1 MDVNFLIYSCIIIVV
16 LITFIFYFIFNKIA
30 NPYKR
35 AVQISQYLE
44 RIVAE
49 RTQELNAKT
58 LELQDTNTKIMD
70 SIGYAKLIQESILPS
85 PEELKSIFKDYF
97 IIWRPRDPV
106 GGDFYWMKRI
116 QNNYVLVVGD
126 CTGHGVPGALM
137 TMAVNAILNY
147 IVDATNADNPSL
159 ILKRFNRIFKA
170 TINKTDSPKVVDEGL
185 DMGICCLAEGG
196 QLIYAGA
203 KVSLYIK
210 GVHGVDLLPGDRKGV
225 GYLNVPDDY
234 DFTNTM
240 HQIQEQDVFMMT
252 TDGYLTQNGGAK
264 NFSFG
269 RKKFEQIIA
278 NADLSDLSQSKLVFE
293 TELQQYMNGEA
304 QRDDITVIGFK
315 L

>member
-1 MDVNFLIYSCIIIVV
+1 
-16 LITFIFYFIFNKIA
+16 
-30 NPYKR
+30 
-35 AVQISQYLE
+35 
-44 RIVAE
+44 
-49 RTQELNAKT
+49 
-58 LELQDTNTKIMD
+58 
-70 SIGYAKLIQESILPS
+70 
-85 PEELKSIFKDYF
+85 
-97 IIWRPRDPV
+97 
-106 GGDFYWMKRI
+106 
-116 QNNYVLVVGD
+116 
-126 CTGHGVPGALM
+126 
-137 TMAVNAILNY
+137 
-147 IVDATNADNPSL
+147 L